1 MYRRTVSTDSGV
13 NIRTNPLNI
22 RHLDGSDLVLSRN
35 DIEAAR
41 LQSRPKP
48 HPLATNEEEGGR
60 LLTGQDQGIGR
71 KNSTRSR
78 PQSVIAPS
86 SFVQKHSR
94 SQTDALLESRLQAG
108 GDEDEPPSPY
118 LPLYTNF
125 GAKPK
130 PKPRP
135 ETMPPLAVDRDISEL
150 GGMAN
155 DYTSL
160 KEKIALDQGS
170 GSAGQSNVLPK
181 TRKSSGQSKKANSR
195 NASRDQRTLPP
206 VTQAPRVV
214 SVEKRVPSAK
224 EILALSPASHIS
236 LDSQPY
242 DPYRIDVNLENS
254 PNDLTSTLLQS
265 YANLSLPT
273 NMNAV
278 NGDSNG
284 SLQRRDTITS
294 KTDKSIHV
302 SASSSSP
309 KEFARMRSV
318 REHRGYENKAS
329 DGKSRSPE
337 VACMVISDD
346 ESQGSARKY
355 SNPPSLVSISASTF
369 AEDTQSVYSR
379 EGEVTSP
386 PGMDNDAASAASEP
400 GARTPLSAGN
410 SPNADQ
416 GDDVR
421 SPVDP
426 TDRGRLFLQINGLK
440 DVKLPLIAD
449 RKPKF
454 QLTLDNGIQ
463 CVTTYPID
471 FNVATKNARID
482 QEFELIVGHDLELLI
497 TLTGS
502 MNPPPPPKPVKAPSP
517 QIVEQPRPMTPPSSP
532 KKKSRFNIFSSPK
545 KKKEKELS
553 SGSSSPVKG
562 SPKKASPVMA
572 PAPAPAPKPEN
583 PWRKLVGK
591 KGEFARSYIVESE
604 IESEVFGRSQSFSI
618 PCFAEWAG
626 SGNVNDEP
634 MIIARLEVTLMYV
647 PKAFKEEEL
656 PPSLEAANKAIQTT
670 KSNTRNVSAQGYL
683 SQQGGDCSYWR
694 RRWFQLDNGTLVACH
709 EESKKVRHKIALSEA
724 ECVYDDRE
732 DRQLYDNLAFR
743 MMMKEGKK
751 DYMFLADSKEGKQSW
766 IKALNMAID
775 AAAGRDKSWVDLIHD
790 RRAEERT
797 EREKMKEY
805 EVLKTNRNNSES
817 SFVESC

>member
-41 LQSRPKP
+41 NQSRPRP
-48 HPLATNEEEGGR
+48 HPLAANEEVGGR
-60 LLTGQDQGIGR
+60 LLTGQEQGIGR
-71 KNSTRSR
+71 KNSSLSR

-108 GDEDEPPSPY
+108 GDDDEPPSPY

-125 GAKPK
+125 GVK

-150 GGMAN
+150 GDMLN

-160 KEKIALDQGS
+160 KEKIALDQDS
-170 GSAGQSNVLPK
+170 GSADQSKVLPK
-181 TRKSSGQSKKANSR
+181 VRKASGQSKTAGSR
-195 NASRDQRTLPP
+195 KASRDQQALPP

-214 SVEKRVPSAK
+214 SAGKRVPSAK

-278 NGDSNG
+278 HGGPNS

-302 SASSSSP
+302 AASSSSP

-318 REHRGYENKAS
+318 REHRGYENKAK

-337 VACMVISDD
+337 IACMVISDD
-346 ESQGSARKY
+346 ESQSSARKY

-379 EGEVTSP
+379 EGEASSP

-410 SPNADQ
+410 SPNAEQ
-416 GDDVR
+416 GDDSR

-440 DVKLPLIAD
+440 DVKLPLLAD

-471 FNVATKNARID
+471 FNVATKNAKID

-502 MNPPPPPKPVKAPSP
+502 MDPPKPVKVPSP
-517 QIVEQPRPMTPPSSP
+517 QLVEQSRPMTPPSSP

-553 SGSSSPVKG
+553 SGPSSPVKG
-562 SPKKASPVMA
+562 SPKKASPVLA
-572 PAPAPAPKPEN
+572 PAPPPKPEN

-634 MIIARLEVTLMYV
+634 TIIARLEVTLMYV

-656 PPSLEAANKAIQTT
+656 PPSLEAAVKAIQTT
-670 KSNTRNVSAQGYL
+670 KSHTRNVSAQGYL

-694 RRWFQLDNGTLVACH
+694 RRWFELDNGTLVACH
-709 EESKKVRHKIALSEA
+709 EESKKVRHKIALSDA

-775 AAAGRDKSWVDLIHD
+775 AATGRDKSWIDLIHD
-790 RRAEERT
+790 RRTEESA

-805 EVLKTNRNNSES
+805 EVLKSNRNNSES